1 MATVKGRQ
9 ADYIARVLFADD
21 EDETRVV
28 LQAALKS
35 ANIQVHL
42 VENGRQAIQKWQDIN
57 YDLIIL
63 DVMMPEV
70 DGLEACRQIRR
81 MSNVPIILLTAR
93 GDERDIV
100 DGFQSG
106 ADDYIIKP
114 FHANELVA
122 RIQAI
127 LKRSARQPV
136 KREFQEDGIYLD
148 HDQQRIIYRGR
159 RIQMTPLEFR
169 LISYMA
175 QNTGEVLTKE
185 DLLHNVWG
193 YLEPAGELNLIET
206 AIRRLRLK
214 IEANPSK
221 PKYIQTVWGLGY
233 RFGE

>member
-93 GDERDIV
+93 GDERDII

-175 QNTGEVLTKE
+175 QNAGEVLTKE

-214 IEANPSK
+214 VEANPSK